1 MLSCCWEVKLEPCCV
16 MVKLETK
23 FAGPGQLTWLLQ
35 LEVVASDVQI
45 RAGNEDESE
54 LQEGPLQ
61 VRIKE
66 AGIP

>member
-1 MLSCCWEVKLEPCCV
+1 

-23 FAGPGQLTWLLQ
+23 FAGPGQVTWLLQ
-35 LEVVASDVQI
+35 FELVASDVQI
-45 RAGNEDESE
+45 RAGKEDESE

-66 AGIP
+66 TGIP